1 VNLQAENDPFLHTFL
16 PAVNLEGILQT
27 VKGIPLH
34 LSSSK
39 PAASKKRSNIGTN
52 LDDKENSSAN

>member
-1 VNLQAENDPFLHTFL
+1 VNLQAENDPFLHRFL

-39 PAASKKRSNIGTN
+39 PAASKKEAT
-52 LDDKENSSAN
+52 